1 MEAVDDDVMSDEDVV
16 VVVYQEAV
24 AVAVA
29 VIVIALLAKRTG
41 VSSYMNASVKP
52 KSRYLT
58 TRSLYT
64 RKQEAAC

>member
-1 MEAVDDDVMSDEDVV
+1 MEAVDDDVMSDEDGV
-16 VVVYQEAV
+16 VVVYQKAV
-24 AVAVA
+24 AAV
-29 VIVIALLAKRTG
+29 VIALLAKRTG

-52 KSRYLT
+52 KSRYPT

>member
-1 MEAVDDDVMSDEDVV
+1 MGAVDDDVMSDEDVV
-16 VVVYQEAV
+16 VVVYQE